1 LIREVNKLRT
11 KLEDLGEGE
20 KIPFLDYTTE
30 ERQLTEVIV
39 QT

>member
-20 KIPFLDYTTE
+20 TIPFLDYTTE
-30 ERQLTEVIV
+30 ERQLTEVTV